1 MPSTLPH
8 LDRGLHVTDGGLE
21 TVLVFHDG
29 LDLPQFAAFPLLA
42 TDEGTARLRA
52 YYDPYAE
59 IAVEHGAGLVLES
72 PTWRASSNWAEVLGI
87 PLDELDELNR
97 RAIALLEDVRDAYA
111 DRIDSIVISGCI
123 GPEGDGYS
131 PATRLTAEAAEAYHA
146 QQIGVFVDAGV
157 DLVTALTMTYAE
169 EAIGITR
176 AARARG
182 VPVAISFT
190 VETDGRLPSGQ
201 PLADAVAQVD
211 AATGGGPDYYMVN
224 CAHPTHF
231 ADVLEQDAA
240 WVDRIRGVRA
250 NASTKSHAEL
260 DEAEALD
267 AGDPA
272 ELAARHRE
280 LAEVLSSVAVLGG
293 CCGTDHRHVGEIVAA
308 WARA

>member
-1 MPSTLPH
+1 MSSTLPH
-8 LDRGLHVTDGGLE
+8 LERGLHVTDGGLE

-29 LDLPQFAAFPLLA
+29 LELPEFAAFPLLA
-42 TDEGTARLRA
+42 TAEGTARLRA
-52 YYDPYAE
+52 YYEPYAE

-72 PTWRASSNWAEVLGI
+72 PTWRASPNWAAALGI
-87 PLDELDELNR
+87 PLDELDDLNR
-97 RAIALLEDVRDAYA
+97 KAIALLDDLRRAYA

-146 QQIGVFVDAGV
+146 RQVAVFAEAGV
-157 DLVTALTMTYAE
+157 DLVTAITMTYAE
-169 EAIGITR
+169 EAIGVTR
-176 AARARG
+176 AARARS

-201 PLADAVAQVD
+201 PLADAIAQVD
-211 AATGGGPDYYMVN
+211 VATGGGPDYYMIN

-231 ADVLEQDAA
+231 VDILERDAA
-240 WVDRIRGVRA
+240 WVDRIRGIRA

-260 DEAEALD
+260 DEAEELD

-272 ELAARHRE
+272 ELAARHGE
-280 LAEVLSSVAVLGG
+280 LAEVLGSVAVLGG

>member
-1 MPSTLPH
+1 MSSTLPH
-8 LDRGLHVTDGGLE
+8 LEQGLHVTDGGLE

-29 LDLPQFAAFPLLA
+29 LELPEFAAFPLLA
-42 TDEGTARLRA
+42 TDEGTARLRR
-52 YYDPYAE
+52 YYEPYAE

-72 PTWRASSNWAEVLGI
+72 PTWRASPNWAAALGI
-87 PLDELDELNR
+87 PLDELDDLNR
-97 RAIALLEDVRDAYA
+97 KAIALLEDVRRAYA

-146 QQIGVFVDAGV
+146 RQIAVFADAGV
-157 DLVTALTMTYAE
+157 DLVTAITMTYAD

-176 AARARG
+176 AARGRG

-201 PLADAVAQVD
+201 PLADAIAQVD
-211 AATGGGPDYYMVN
+211 LATGGGPDYYMIN

-231 ADVLEQDAA
+231 VDILERDAA
-240 WVDRIRGVRA
+240 WVDRIRGLRA

-260 DEAEALD
+260 DEAEELD

-272 ELAARHRE
+272 ELAARHSE
-280 LAEVLSSVAVLGG
+280 LADVLGSVAVLGG